1 MLNTQSQAILNHN
14 CLINPYTPTMSIGT
28 RFRQLRLKAAFSQEK
43 IGELVG
49 VTKGMVSQWENNTV
63 TVPMD
68 RLIELHKHL
77 DFSFDWLL
85 TGEISTAAKIEQQLS
100 VQQRRVWYQVGN
112 SLAEPYEGTNG
123 KQ

>member
-1 MLNTQSQAILNHN
+1 
-14 CLINPYTPTMSIGT
+14 MSIGT
-28 RFRQLRLKAAFSQEK
+28 RFRQLRVKAELSQEK

-49 VTKGMVSQWENNTV
+49 VSKGMVSQWENNIV
-63 TVPMD
+63 TPPMD

-85 TGEISTAAKIEQQLS
+85 TGDISMASKIEQQLS

-112 SLAEPYEGTNG
+112 SLAEPDEGTNG